1 MPALWRQSR
10 AARDRARH
18 PVQRRGMVRDRLRE
32 EIEWR
37 RFGETC
43 RNSKRGCRQGK
54 ERRLQRNGFQG
65 LERKEIRK
73 EKVNRAQLAAQ
84 GRWFGMADTT
94 QEKGAVGRKVRKAVL
109 PAAGLGTRF
118 LPATKAQ
125 PKEMLTVVDK
135 PQIQYVVEEC
145 VVSGIEHIII
155 VTGKGKNS
163 IEDHFDY
170 SPTLER
176 FLEEKGKKEQ
186 AAMVREIS
194 DMVQVS
200 YTRQKEPLG
209 LGHAVLVTRDLV
221 GDEPFAVL
229 LGDVLIPGQNPATKQ
244 LIDVYAAT
252 GVGAIAV
259 EEVPKERTHLYGIID
274 GEPAPQPPFGARLL
288 RIRDVVEKPKP
299 ERAPSNL
306 AITGRYV
313 LPSQIFDCLARTK
326 PGAGNEI
333 QLTDAL
339 RILAQEDGLWAYI
352 YDGISY
358 DAGDKLGFLKAT
370 VEIALQNK
378 EFGSEFREYLKGL
391 KL

>member
-1 MPALWRQSR
+1 MMTSSSAGS
-10 AARDRARH
+10 
-18 PVQRRGMVRDRLRE
+18 
-32 EIEWR
+32 
-37 RFGETC
+37 
-43 RNSKRGCRQGK
+43 
-54 ERRLQRNGFQG
+54 
-65 LERKEIRK
+65 
-73 EKVNRAQLAAQ
+73 
-84 GRWFGMADTT
+84 TT
-94 QEKGAVGRKVRKAVL
+94 RTIKKVRKAVL

-145 VVSGIEHIII
+145 VASGIEHVII

-170 SPTLER
+170 SPVLER
-176 FLEEKGKKEQ
+176 HLEEKGKAEQ
-186 AAMVREIS
+186 AEMVRDIS

-209 LGHAVLVTRDLV
+209 LGHAVLVAKDLV

-229 LGDVLIPGQNPATKQ
+229 LGDVLIPGTNPATKQ
-244 LIDVYAAT
+244 LIEVYEAT
-252 GVGAIAV
+252 GTGAIAV
-259 EEVPKERTHLYGIID
+259 EEVPRDKTHLYGIVD
-274 GEPAPQPPFGARLL
+274 GEPAPLPPFAERLL
-288 RIRDVVEKPKP
+288 RIRDLVEKPKP
-299 ERAPSNL
+299 ENAPSNL

-313 LPSQIFDCLARTK
+313 LPPAIFGCLERTK
-326 PGAGNEI
+326 PGAGGEI

-339 RILAQEDGLWAYI
+339 RILAKEQGLWALI
-352 YDGISY
+352 YQGVSY

-370 VEIALQNK
+370 VELALLN
-378 EFGSEFREYLKGL
+378 EELGEAFRAYLKTL